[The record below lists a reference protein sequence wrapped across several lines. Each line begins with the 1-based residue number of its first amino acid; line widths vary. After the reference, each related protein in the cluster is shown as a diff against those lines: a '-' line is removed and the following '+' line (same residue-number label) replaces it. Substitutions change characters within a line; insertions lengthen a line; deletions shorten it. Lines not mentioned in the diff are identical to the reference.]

1 VCIPRRM
8 LRAIWYA
15 QLPLAPADSSVARP
29 AALPAALAC
38 AGAGCRSG
46 TGGALAAAAAA
57 SLATPAVV
65 AAAAAPDTLPAAERP
80 RPAAAAAAALLS
92 SEVSPSSGVVRVLS
106 AAAPL
111 LVAESRVDE
120 RARLLWLWRG
130 RGDCLAEV

>member
-1 VCIPRRM
+1 M

-65 AAAAAPDTLPAAERP
+65 AAAAA
-80 RPAAAAAAALLS
+80 LLS